1 MVQGLLKPRVL
12 GSQGL
17 IAPAVGLGC
26 MGLTVFY
33 GADTAGADPGAVIHH
48 AIDAGVPF
56 LDTSDAYG
64 PFTNEEA
71 VGKAIRGRR
80 DEVIL
85 ATKFGV
91 VRREGQSDGV
101 SGGICGKAAYVAE
114 ACDASLRRLGTDHID
129 LYLMHRH
136 DPDTPIEE
144 TVGAMGNLVRAGKVR
159 YIGLCEVG
167 PRLLRR
173 AHATFPVSVVQSE
186 YSLWHRDPEDLFGVL
201 RELGIGLVP
210 YSPLGRGFLTG
221 KIRSI
226 DDLAADDW
234 RRVSPRFQGDNF
246 AKNLAV
252 VDRVRALAEEKGCTT
267 AQLALAW
274 VLAQGD
280 FVVPLQGATTTE
292 QLDENIGALNVNLSQ
307 EDLAGLDEIAPKGA
321 VAGDSWPAGSVGARV
336 DREA

>member
-1 MVQGLLKPRVL
+1 MTLKNARKL

-17 IAPAVGLGC
+17 VTPAMGMGC

-33 GADTAGADPGAVIHH
+33 GADTAAADPRAMIRH

-64 PFTNEEA
+64 PFTNEAA
-71 VGKAIRGRR
+71 VGEAIAGRR

-91 VRREGQSDGV
+91 VRREGQADGV

-129 LYLMHRH
+129 LYLMHRP

-144 TVGAMGNLVRAGKVR
+144 TVGAMGDLVRAGKVR

-201 RELGIGLVP
+201 KELGIGLVP

-226 DDLAADDW
+226 DDLAPDDW
-234 RRVSPRFQGDNF
+234 RRVSPRFQGENF
-246 AKNLAV
+246 ARNLAV
-252 VDRVRALAEEKGCTT
+252 VDRVRALATQKGCTT

-280 FVVPLQGATTTE
+280 FIVPLQGATTMA
-292 QLDENIGALNVNLSQ
+292 QLDENLGALEVRLTRG
-307 EDLAGLDEIAPKGA
+307 DLAGLDSISPKGA